1 MQNCFLKTLSLQNLK
16 ELLHNTKMETQA
28 LLNKQN
34 DKTVFKIVLA
44 VSALIC
50 VVVVVLNQKLIPVPD
65 TFPAFIYKLPMLN
78 AFING
83 SCSVLLIASLWAIKK
98 RNIQLHKKLNLTAFL
113 LSSLFLISYVTA
125 HYFIPDTKFGDVN
138 HNEVLEQTELAAVS
152 GIRPIY
158 LVILLSHIFL
168 AVIVLP
174 MILLSFYYALKDD
187 RVKHKKITRFSYPI
201 WLYVTITGVVVYTM
215 IAPYYNY

>member
-1 MQNCFLKTLSLQNLK
+1 MDTQSVLS
-16 ELLHNTKMETQA
+16 
-28 LLNKQN
+28 KQN

-78 AFING
+78 AFLNG
-83 SCSVLLIASLWAIKK
+83 SCSLLLIASLWAIKK
-98 RNIQLHKKLNLTAFL
+98 RNIELHKKLNLTAFL

-138 HNEVLEQTELAAVS
+138 HNEVLEQTELALVS
-152 GIRPIY
+152 GIRPVY

-201 WLYVTITGVVVYTM
+201 WLYVTITGVVVYAM
-215 IAPYYNY
+215 ISPYYNY

>member
-1 MQNCFLKTLSLQNLK
+1 MSTQTVLS
-16 ELLHNTKMETQA
+16 
-28 LLNKQN
+28 KQN

-44 VSALIC
+44 VSLLIC
-50 VVVVVLNQKLIPVPD
+50 IVVVVLNQKLIPVPD
-65 TFPAFIYKLPMLN
+65 TFPAFIYKLPLLN
-78 AFING
+78 AFLNG

-98 RNIQLHKKLNLTAFL
+98 RNIKLHKKLNLTAFL

-125 HYFIPDTKFGDVN
+125 HYFIPDTKFGDVD
-138 HNEVLEQTELAAVS
+138 HNGILEDFELAAVS

-158 LVILLSHIFL
+158 LGILLSHIFL

-201 WLYVTITGVVVYTM
+201 WLYVTLTGVVVYAL
-215 IAPYYNY
+215 ISPYYNY

>member
-1 MQNCFLKTLSLQNLK
+1 MTTK
-16 ELLHNTKMETQA
+16 E

-34 DKTVFKIVLA
+34 DKTVFKIVLT

-50 VVVVVLNQKLIPVPD
+50 VVVVVLNQKLIPVPNS
-65 TFPAFIYKLPMLN
+65 FPNFIYKLPKLN
-78 AFING
+78 AFLNG

-98 RNIQLHKKLNLTAFL
+98 RNFELHKKLNLTAFL

-125 HYFIPDTKFGDVN
+125 HYFIPDTMFGDAN
-138 HNEVLEQTELAAVS
+138 HSHVLEENELQTVS
-152 GIRPIY
+152 GIRGIY

-174 MILLSFYYALKDD
+174 LILLSFYYALKDD
-187 RVKHKKITRFSYPI
+187 RVKHKRITRFSYPI
-201 WLYVTITGVVVYTM
+201 WLYVTVTGVVVYMM

>member
-1 MQNCFLKTLSLQNLK
+1 MDTQSVLS
-16 ELLHNTKMETQA
+16 
-28 LLNKQN
+28 KQN

-78 AFING
+78 AFLNG
-83 SCSVLLIASLWAIKK
+83 SCSLLLMASLWAIKK
-98 RNIQLHKKLNLTAFL
+98 RNIELHKKLNLTAFL

-125 HYFIPDTKFGDVN
+125 HYFIPDTKFGDDN
-138 HNEVLEQTELAAVS
+138 HNEVLEQTELALVS

-201 WLYVTITGVVVYTM
+201 WLYVTITGVVVYAM
-215 IAPYYNY
+215 ISPYYNY

>member
-1 MQNCFLKTLSLQNLK
+1 MSTQTVLS
-16 ELLHNTKMETQA
+16 
-28 LLNKQN
+28 KQN
-34 DKTVFKIVLA
+34 DKTVFKLVLG

-65 TFPAFIYKLPMLN
+65 TFPSFIYKLPLLN
-78 AFING
+78 AFLNG

-98 RNIQLHKKLNLTAFL
+98 RNIELHKKLNLTAFL

-138 HNEVLEQTELAAVS
+138 HNGVLEEIELAAVS
-152 GIRPIY
+152 GIRPVY

-187 RVKHKKITRFSYPI
+187 RVKHKKMTRFSYPI
-201 WLYVTITGVVVYTM
+201 WLYVTLTGVVVYAL
-215 IAPYYNY
+215 ISPYYNY

>member
-1 MQNCFLKTLSLQNLK
+1 MDTQSLLS
-16 ELLHNTKMETQA
+16 
-28 LLNKQN
+28 KQN

-65 TFPAFIYKLPMLN
+65 HFPRFIYKLPLVN
-78 AFING
+78 AILNG
-83 SCSVLLIASLWAIKK
+83 SCSILLMLSLWAIKK
-98 RNIQLHKKLNLTAFL
+98 RNIELHKKLNLTAFL

-125 HYFIPDTKFGDVN
+125 HYFIPDTKFGDDN
-138 HNEVLEQTELAAVS
+138 HNEVLEQTELVLVA

-201 WLYVTITGVVVYTM
+201 WLYVTITGVVVYAM
-215 IAPYYNY
+215 ISPYYKY

>member
-1 MQNCFLKTLSLQNLK
+1 MATK
-16 ELLHNTKMETQA
+16 ELLS
-28 LLNKQN
+28 KQN
-34 DKTVFKIVLA
+34 DKTVFKIVLT

-50 VVVVVLNQKLIPVPD
+50 VVVVVLNQKLIPVPNS
-65 TFPAFIYKLPMLN
+65 FPDFIYKLPKLN
-78 AFING
+78 AFLNG

-98 RNIQLHKKLNLTAFL
+98 RNFELHKKLNLTAFL

-125 HYFIPDTKFGDVN
+125 HYFIPDTMFGDLN
-138 HNEVLEQTELAAVS
+138 HNHFLEVDELQSVS
-152 GIRPIY
+152 GMRSIY

-174 MILLSFYYALKDD
+174 LILLSFYYALKDD

-201 WLYVTITGVVVYTM
+201 WLYVTVTGVVVYSM
-215 IAPYYNY
+215 ISPYYNY

>member
-1 MQNCFLKTLSLQNLK
+1 MDTQSVLS
-16 ELLHNTKMETQA
+16 
-28 LLNKQN
+28 KQN

-78 AFING
+78 AFLNG

-98 RNIQLHKKLNLTAFL
+98 RNIELHKKLNLTAFL

-138 HNEVLEQTELAAVS
+138 HNEVLEQTELALVS

-215 IAPYYNY
+215 ISPYYNY

>member
-1 MQNCFLKTLSLQNLK
+1 MSTQTVLS
-16 ELLHNTKMETQA
+16 
-28 LLNKQN
+28 KQN
-34 DKTVFKIVLA
+34 DKTVFKLVLG

-50 VVVVVLNQKLIPVPD
+50 LVVVVLNQKLIPVPD
-65 TFPAFIYKLPMLN
+65 TFPSFIYKLPLLN
-78 AFING
+78 AFLNG

-98 RNIQLHKKLNLTAFL
+98 RNIELHKKLNLTAFL

-125 HYFIPDTKFGDVN
+125 HYFIPDTKFGDVD
-138 HNEVLEQTELAAVS
+138 HNGVLEEIELAAVS
-152 GIRPIY
+152 GIRPMY

-201 WLYVTITGVVVYTM
+201 WLYVTLTGVVVYVL
-215 IAPYYNY
+215 ISPYYNY